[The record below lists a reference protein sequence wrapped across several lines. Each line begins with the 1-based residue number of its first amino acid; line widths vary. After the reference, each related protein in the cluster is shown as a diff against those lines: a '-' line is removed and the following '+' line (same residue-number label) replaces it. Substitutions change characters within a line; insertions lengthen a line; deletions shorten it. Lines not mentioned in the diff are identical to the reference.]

1 MKRVLITGGAGF
13 IGSHLIEN
21 LIEKDYHITVID
33 DLSTGNLALVNDSV
47 EFYNRNLYL
56 DDIEGIFNNV
66 RPHIVFH
73 LAAESSVAKSVDNP
87 LLNAQRNITAT
98 INVLECARNYL
109 VEKLIFTSSAAV
121 YGTPQ
126 QLPITEDHVLS
137 PLSPYGLSKKTC
149 EEYIRMYNSL
159 YGLNYTIFRL
169 ANIYG
174 VKDDLFNAED
184 VTSSML
190 SKCLKEEPIYITGN
204 GAQTRDFV
212 NVHDTVIVLEKSI
225 RTLENQ
231 TYNLSS
237 GIEISIEELYLL
249 LQKYN
254 PKMADAHYVEDRE
267 GDISRSVLDNSR
279 LQTDLGVWE
288 PQYTLEDGI
297 AEIVRQTLLVNQ

>member
-13 IGSHLIEN
+13 IGSHLVEN
-21 LIEKDYHITVID
+21 LIKKDYHITVID
-33 DLSTGNLALVNDSV
+33 DLSTGNLGLVNDSV

-56 DDIEGIFNNV
+56 EDIEDIFNKV

-73 LAAESSVAKSVDNP
+73 LAAESSVAKSVHNP

-109 VEKLIFTSSAAV
+109 VEKVIFTSSAAV

-149 EEYIRMYNSL
+149 EEYIRMYQSL

-212 NVHDTVIVLEKSI
+212 NVRDTVNVLEESI
-225 RTLENQ
+225 RALENK

-237 GIEISIEELYLL
+237 GNEVSIQELYLL
-249 LQKYN
+249 LQKYH
-254 PKMADAHYVEDRE
+254 PKMDDAHYVEDRE

-279 LQTDLGVWE
+279 LLKDLGLWE
-288 PQYTLEDGI
+288 PQYTLEKGI